1 MSFKL
6 KDMKFKKKMLVTFIT
21 VLGLQ
26 CILVATST
34 QGFNKLTNTVQSFYN
49 GPYSDIVTI
58 SQIELNA
65 NEAAKNMLNSM
76 SSADGKAL
84 LTHAQENIAVIE
96 EKATAFKEV
105 YTGDPADVDAIL
117 TELSNLK
124 TYSKEFSSA
133 GTYATASKIYN
144 EKVGPSIANIITSAE
159 NITAY
164 EEVNSAN
171 IYERALQGATTAKIL
186 ITIIGSISII
196 TGITLAV
203 TMTRTMTTGFRQVQN
218 AAAEIAEGNFD
229 VQLDYT
235 SADELGQTAE
245 IMRNLCQR
253 TNNVISD
260 VDDVLSKIADGDLRA
275 KSANEQ
281 AYVGKYQ
288 NVLKS
293 INNLV
298 DHFSSAMERIG
309 TASDQV
315 ASGANQI
322 SGGAQVLSQGAS
334 DQASSIEQLST
345 AINNISDVVAISAS
359 DASGANELTNQA
371 GSLVLEANEK
381 MDALVKAMEEIS
393 NSSDETKKIIATI
406 EDIAFQ
412 TNILALNA
420 AVEAARAGAA
430 GKGFAV
436 VADEVR
442 NLAGKSAEA
451 ANNTTMLIEGTVEA
465 IYRGNAIVG
474 EVAQKLGEVSECTGR
489 VAKINEKIA
498 LSANEAADSIS
509 QVTDGVDKVSAVVQ
523 NNSATA
529 QQSAAASEELSG
541 QAEML
546 KEMLDKFKL

>member
-1 MSFKL
+1 MSFRL
-6 KDMKFKKKMLVTFIT
+6 KDMKFKTKMLVTFIT

-26 CILVATST
+26 CILVAMST
-34 QGFNKLTNTVQSFYN
+34 QGFNKLTNTVQTFYN
-49 GPYSDIVTI
+49 GPYSDIVTV

-65 NEAAKNMLNSM
+65 NEAAKNMLTSL
-76 SSADGKAL
+76 SSSDSKAL
-84 LTHAQENIAVIE
+84 LAQAQANITTIE

-105 YTGDPADVDAIL
+105 YTGDVADIDAIL
-117 TELSNLK
+117 NELSNLK
-124 TYSKEFSSA
+124 TYSNEFSAAANSA
-133 GTYATASKIYN
+133 AASQIYN
-144 EKVGPSIANIITSAE
+144 QKVGPSINNIIASAE
-159 NITAY
+159 KITAY
-164 EEVNSAN
+164 EGEKSAN
-171 IYERALQGATTAKIL
+171 IYDRALTGASTAKII
-186 ITIIGSISII
+186 ITILGSASII
-196 TGITLAV
+196 TGIALAIA
-203 TMTRTMTTGFRQVQN
+203 MTRLMTTGFKQVQN

-260 VDDVLSKIADGDLRA
+260 VDDVLSKIADGDLSAR
-275 KSANEQ
+275 SANEQ

-298 DHFSSAMERIG
+298 DHFGSAMNRIG

-322 SGGAQVLSQGAS
+322 SSGAQVLSQGS
-334 DQASSIEQLST
+334 TEQASSIQQLSA
-345 AINNISDVVAISAS
+345 AINNISDIVSVSAS
-359 DASGANELTNQA
+359 DASSANDLTNQA
-371 GSLVLEANEK
+371 GSLVLEANQK

-420 AVEAARAGAA
+420 AVEAARAGDA

-451 ANNTTMLIEGTVEA
+451 ANSTTMLIEGTVEA

-474 EVAQKLGEVSECTGR
+474 EVAQKLGEVSDCTGR

-509 QVTDGVDKVSAVVQ
+509 QVTDGVDQVSAVVQ